1 MNLIAPEALGEN
13 EMRNDHAVFVSRS
26 FRHGQKTPVGD
37 QLFALVE
44 TKNDVGIADIDR
56 QKHILGFNLPT
67 ETRRQQQSADALL
80 GRPLQ

>member
-1 MNLIAPEALGEN
+1 M
-13 EMRNDHAVFVSRS
+13 
-26 FRHGQKTPVGD
+26 TPVGD

-44 TKNDVGIADIDR
+44 TKNDVSIADIDR
-56 QKHILGFNLPT
+56 QKHILDFNLPT

>member
-13 EMRNDHAVFVSRS
+13 EMRNDHPVFVSRS

-44 TKNDVGIADIDR
+44 AQHDVGIADIDR
-56 QKHILGFNLPT
+56 QKHTLAI
-67 ETRRQQQSADALL
+67 QSSAGITSPATI
-80 GRPLQ
+80 R

>member
-13 EMRNDHAVFVSRS
+13 EMRNDHPVFVRRS

-44 TKNDVGIADIDR
+44 AQHDVGVADIDR
-56 QKHILGFNLPT
+56 QKHSLAI
-67 ETRRQQQSADALL
+67 QSSTGITSPATI
-80 GRPLQ
+80 R